1 MIEFRRWRYFRG
13 DSGHMLAFNFST
25 LKLSLRVAGGTVSFP
40 EELKVPI
47 AIAEDFLDPSVAKRS
62 VPTTQESQE
71 SDECQTTE
79 EKREDIPSKV
89 STAPMKFGDIESIIV
104 RSPQILRSS
113 LIHCTGHQVSLDS

>member
-1 MIEFRRWRYFRG
+1 MIGFRRWRYFRG
-13 DSGHMLAFNFST
+13 DSGHMLAFKFST

-40 EELKVPI
+40 EELKIPI
-47 AIAEDFLDPSVAKRS
+47 AVAEDFLDPNVAKHS

-71 SDECQTTE
+71 SGEGQTAE
-79 EKREDIPSKV
+79 ERREDIPTKV

-113 LIHCTGHQVSLDS
+113 LIPCAGHQVSLDS